1 MIHYLLPP
9 GSARN
14 IAPVFAAR
22 ALRGFADG
30 FVAVLLPVY
39 LLALGLG
46 GLEVGAIAT
55 ATLFGSA
62 LATLAVGAW
71 GHRWTGR
78 DLMLGAAMLMA
89 VTGLGFS
96 SLTSFWPL
104 LIVAFVGTINPSSG
118 DVSVFLPLEHA
129 RLAAASDA
137 ATRTDLF
144 ARYALTGALCAALGA
159 LASGIP
165 DQAVMLL
172 GIQRLDALRVMFIL
186 YGLIGA
192 AAWFMYRELPAVDE
206 HNQVKPAPLGPSRAI
221 VIKLAALFSVDSFA
235 GGLVVNSLLAL
246 WLFQKFGLSLAAAGV
261 FFFAS
266 SLLGA
271 FSQLAAPKLA
281 KRIGLVNTMVFTHIP
296 ASMCLIA
303 AAFSSNV
310 WVALG
315 LLLARALV
323 SSMDVPA
330 RSAFVMSVVQPH
342 ERAAA
347 ASFTAVPRSLASAA
361 SPLLAGWLFQSGWN
375 AAPLVACGVLKIT
388 YDLALWSAF
397 RLVKQVE

>member
-1 MIHYLLPP
+1 MQ
-9 GSARN
+9 N

-96 SLTSFWPL
+96 SLTSFWSL

-129 RLAAASDA
+129 KLAAASDA

-186 YGLIGA
+186 YGLIGV
-192 AAWFMYRELPAVDE
+192 AAWFMYRKLPAVDE
-206 HNQVKPAPLGPSRAI
+206 HGQVKPAPLGPSRAI
-221 VIKLAALFSVDSFA
+221 VVKLAALFSVDSFA

-271 FSQLAAPKLA
+271 FS
-281 KRIGLVNTMVFTHIP
+281 
-296 ASMCLIA
+296 
-303 AAFSSNV
+303 
-310 WVALG
+310 
-315 LLLARALV
+315 
-323 SSMDVPA
+323 
-330 RSAFVMSVVQPH
+330 
-342 ERAAA
+342 
-347 ASFTAVPRSLASAA
+347 
-361 SPLLAGWLFQSGWN
+361 
-375 AAPLVACGVLKIT
+375 
-388 YDLALWSAF
+388 
-397 RLVKQVE
+397 

>member
-1 MIHYLLPP
+1 M
-9 GSARN
+9 
-14 IAPVFAAR
+14 FAAR

-78 DLMLGAAMLMA
+78 ELMLGAAMLMA

-129 RLAAASDA
+129 RLAAASDS

-186 YGLIGA
+186 YGLIGV
-192 AAWFMYRELPAVDE
+192 AAWFMYRKLPAVDE
-206 HNQVKPAPLGPSRAI
+206 HSQVKPAPLGSSRAI
-221 VIKLAALFSVDSFA
+221 VVKLAALFSVDSFA

-246 WLFQKFGLSLAAAGV
+246 WLFQKFGLSLAATGV

-361 SPLLAGWLFQSGWN
+361 SPLLAGWLFQSGWS
-375 AAPLVACGVLKIT
+375 AAPLVACGVLKIA

-397 RLVKQVE
+397 RLVKHVE